1 MRVNP
6 IRIFPFL
13 CTKEGGNLN
22 KKVSS
27 MLPVV
32 ADLNVSQREE
42 VTSEDIA
49 RRRHIIRLYLTAI
62 LLLSSMLTVYI
73 WQFTKMVE
81 IKLRIKN
88 LNKEIEELVSVNQEI
103 RSETTKLEAI
113 DIISEK
119 AKNELGMVEPG
130 KPIYI
135 KLPSNWKKIYNE

>member
-1 MRVNP
+1 
-6 IRIFPFL
+6 
-13 CTKEGGNLN
+13 
-22 KKVSS
+22 

-32 ADLNVSQREE
+32 AELKVSQREE
-42 VTSEDIA
+42 LTPEDIA

-73 WQFTKMVE
+73 WQSTKMVE

-88 LNKEIEELVSVNQEI
+88 LNKEIDELISVNQEI
-103 RSETTKLEAI
+103 KSETTKLEAI
-113 DIISEK
+113 DVISEK

-135 KLPSNWKKIYNE
+135 KLPSNWKKIYYE